1 MFTVLS
7 GKFELNLHGSKRVMQ
22 ALLFHTSI
30 NQLNSNLVMSL
41 TSFCPNPSQVEFLA
55 VGFSSSKM
63 PQNALD
69 QILYEIKGRA
79 FSLTNLIRRKKIR
92 QWSFGVQSG

>member
-7 GKFELNLHGSKRVMQ
+7 GKFELNLQGSKRVMQ

-41 TSFCPNPSQVEFLA
+41 TSFCPKASQVDFLLVA
-55 VGFSSSKM
+55 LSKSEVPHCELDFLLIHILLLGFSPTKSY
-63 PQNALD
+63 PL
-69 QILYEIKGRA
+69 
-79 FSLTNLIRRKKIR
+79 F
-92 QWSFGVQSG
+92 